1 MSQTKNAVSRSQKLT
16 LASLLIT
23 GLLIAGSTLG
33 FSANKTETIDA
44 TAMGTSTQM
53 GSEFSVTLNIDDYST
68 QADKQILVEAFQ
80 KGGDKGLVNALSKMK
95 AAGHI
100 EVTGTL
106 GYDCSYIQMI
116 PTPTGRKIRFVTNRP
131 LRFGEVYWDTR
142 STDYNLTAGEF
153 DLNDTDKSKSTG
165 KLYPA
170 AELVI
175 DKQGELQMNLI
186 GNPYN
191 LVNVLDWKGARGI
204 GIDRGYAAAPIRSAG
219 AVGRATSPG
228 ARRHLSPLAGRGR
241 PSGARSGEGDSP
253 RVENSMR

>member
-1 MSQTKNAVSRSQKLT
+1 MLQKKNAVPRTLKLA
-16 LASLLIT
+16 LGSLLIT
-23 GLLIAGSTLG
+23 GLLIVGSTLA

-53 GSEFSVTLNIDDYST
+53 GSQFSITLNIDDYST
-68 QADKQILVEAFQ
+68 QADKQILKQAFEQ
-80 KGGDKGLVNALSKMK
+80 GKDQGLYNALSKMK

-170 AELVI
+170 AELEV

-186 GNPYN
+186 GNPWK
-191 LVNVLDWKGARGI
+191 LVNVLDWKG
-204 GIDRGYAAAPIRSAG
+204 
-219 AVGRATSPG
+219 TPG
-228 ARRHLSPLAGRGR
+228 
-241 PSGARSGEGDSP
+241 
-253 RVENSMR
+253 VN

>member
-1 MSQTKNAVSRSQKLT
+1 MQLKGGSEMLQTKNAAPKGRNHA

-33 FSANKTETIDA
+33 VCANKAETIDA

-53 GSEFSVTLNIDDYST
+53 GSQFSITLNIYDYST
-68 QADKQILVEAFQ
+68 QADKQILVDAFQ
-80 KGGDKGLVNALSKMK
+80 QGKDQGLVNALSKMK

-116 PTPTGRKIRFVTNRP
+116 PTPTGRKIRFVTNRL

-142 STDYNLTAGEF
+142 STAYNLTAGEF

-165 KLYPA
+165 VLYPA

-186 GNPYN
+186 GNPRT
-191 LVNVLDWKGARGI
+191 LVDVIDWKG
-204 GIDRGYAAAPIRSAG
+204 
-219 AVGRATSPG
+219 TPG
-228 ARRHLSPLAGRGR
+228 
-241 PSGARSGEGDSP
+241 
-253 RVENSMR
+253 VN

>member
-1 MSQTKNAVSRSQKLT
+1 MSQIKNSAPRSHKLA
-16 LASLLIT
+16 LGSLLIT
-23 GLLIAGSTLG
+23 GLVIMGSTLALAG
-33 FSANKTETIDA
+33 NKPETIEA

-53 GSEFSVTLNIDDYST
+53 GSEFGITLDIYDYSARADRQT
-68 QADKQILVEAFQ
+68 LVQAFE
-80 KGGDKGLVNALSKMK
+80 KGKNEGLVNALGKMK

-153 DLNDTDKSKSTG
+153 DVNDTDKSKSTG
-165 KLYPA
+165 VLYPA

-186 GNPYN
+186 GDPWN
-191 LVNVLDWKGARGI
+191 LVDVLDWKG
-204 GIDRGYAAAPIRSAG
+204 
-219 AVGRATSPG
+219 TPG
-228 ARRHLSPLAGRGR
+228 
-241 PSGARSGEGDSP
+241 
-253 RVENSMR
+253 VN

>member
-1 MSQTKNAVSRSQKLT
+1 MLQTKNTVPRSYKLA
-16 LASLLIT
+16 LYGLVIA
-23 GLLIAGSTLG
+23 GLLVVGSTLG
-33 FSANKTETIDA
+33 LSANKPETIDA
-44 TAMGTSTQM
+44 TAMGTGTQM
-53 GSEFSVTLNIDDYST
+53 GEHINITLNINDYST
-68 QADKQILVEAFQ
+68 QADKQMLVQAFE
-80 KGGDKGLVNALSKMK
+80 KGKNQGLVDALSKMK

-191 LVNVLDWKGARGI
+191 LVNVLDWKG
-204 GIDRGYAAAPIRSAG
+204 
-219 AVGRATSPG
+219 TPG
-228 ARRHLSPLAGRGR
+228 
-241 PSGARSGEGDSP
+241 
-253 RVENSMR
+253 VN

>member
-1 MSQTKNAVSRSQKLT
+1 MEMVQNKNAALRGLKLT
-16 LASLLIT
+16 LGSLLII
-23 GLLIAGSTLG
+23 GLLIAGSTPG
-33 FSANKTETIDA
+33 FSANKSETIDA

-53 GSEFSVTLNIDDYST
+53 GSQFSITLNIYDYST
-68 QADKQILVEAFQ
+68 QADKQILVDAFQ
-80 KGGDKGLVNALSKMK
+80 KGKDQGLVNALSKMK

-165 KLYPA
+165 VLYPA

-186 GNPYN
+186 GNPWN
-191 LVNVLDWKGARGI
+191 LVDVLDWKG
-204 GIDRGYAAAPIRSAG
+204 
-219 AVGRATSPG
+219 TPG
-228 ARRHLSPLAGRGR
+228 
-241 PSGARSGEGDSP
+241 
-253 RVENSMR
+253 VN